1 MAVLTRHMLPL
12 LLLVLHTILSSAQRL
27 AHRATI
33 VDSVADLKAQYDYV
47 IVGGGTSGLTVA
59 YRLTE
64 DPSGTLFAL
73 KRRVK
78 LTSFVLYSI
87 GPCNRVRSGVRAG

>member
-1 MAVLTRHMLPL
+1 MLPL
-12 LLLVLHTILSSAQRL
+12 LLLVLYTILSSAQRL
-27 AHRATI
+27 ADRATI

-64 DPSGTLFAL
+64 DPSGMLLGSKIF
-73 KRRVK
+73 RIK
-78 LTSFVLYSI
+78 LTCFVLYSI